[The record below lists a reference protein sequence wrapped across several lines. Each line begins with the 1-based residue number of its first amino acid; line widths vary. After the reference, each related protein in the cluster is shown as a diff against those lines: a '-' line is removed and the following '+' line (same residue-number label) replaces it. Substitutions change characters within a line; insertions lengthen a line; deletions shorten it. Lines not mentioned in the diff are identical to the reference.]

1 MRASSSVKCLLYF
14 IVATVLGL
22 VVSAKA
28 KTSST
33 VSVAQKTND
42 VITTTSSSKRSAN
55 ASFKHSSSPVASPKC
70 TPSAVVNAHLRN
82 GAFDD
87 IPINPGASTTHEPP
101 WYFDRLSNAFGRFR
115 HEPSS
120 AYSGGAAA

>member
-22 VVSAKA
+22 VVTAKA

-33 VSVAQKTND
+33 VPQKTNA
-42 VITTTSSSKRSAN
+42 VITTTSSKRAAS

-115 HEPSS
+115 HEPPS
-120 AYSGGAAA
+120 AYSGGGAA

>member
-1 MRASSSVKCLLYF
+1 MRASSSVKFLLYF

-22 VVSAKA
+22 VVFAKA
-28 KTSST
+28 KPSSI

-42 VITTTSSSKRSAN
+42 VITRTTTTTTTTTSSKR
-55 ASFKHSSSPVASPKC
+55 HSSSPVASPKC

-115 HEPSS
+115 QEPPS
-120 AYSGGAAA
+120 AYSGGGAA